1 MKLYDQF
8 LNFAKIN
15 GINMNEVYH
24 QREEGCDL
32 VSFAE
37 KANKD
42 NNSIYNVVFVFY
54 DEDNIAEIYIRK
66 HVSVKDKLSI
76 FEKLNLLN
84 SKYRGMSFFLDNEM
98 VCVKSYCATGGDI
111 QVALLMLAR
120 NMETAQELFAEFV

>member
-15 GINMNEVYH
+15 GINMNGVYH
-24 QREEGCDL
+24 QREEEYDL
-32 VSFAE
+32 VAFAE

-42 NNSIYNVVFVFY
+42 NNSIYNVAFVFY

-66 HVSVKDKLSI
+66 HISVEDKLSV
-76 FEKLNLLN
+76 FEKLNLFN

-98 VCVKSYCATGGDI
+98 VCAKSYCATGGDI